1 MLASVLGGLEDGF
14 VMRLRTFVAMVVF
27 GAGLAMPL
35 TAMAQGTGRSLDIQ
49 PGGRQNG
56 MGGAGVALPDD
67 ATGVT
72 WWNPAGLGFVDR
84 AAVELTYA
92 QLVPGLANDVSYNY
106 GTWVQPMG
114 GWGAMGFNI
123 VFLSYGQSEGTD
135 AQGNPTGAFGSNEFA
150 PQVSYGTRILPD
162 LSVGATLK
170 YVRIQLA
177 PSSARG
183 VGSTF
188 AVDVGGLYKIPAAHL
203 NLGATLQ
210 NVGPSVT
217 FINEDQASPLSRN
230 LKIGAAWE
238 AASMKQFT
246 LTLASDFNQSLV
258 TSDFRV
264 YNNGVE
270 LRFADQIAGRM
281 GYYYDPLG
289 DIQDL
294 TYGLGISWR
303 SLSIDFGS
311 IPQARNSGLENV
323 KKITLGYRF

>member
-1 MLASVLGGLEDGF
+1 
-14 VMRLRTFVAMVVF
+14 MRLRTNAFVMLF
-27 GAGLAMPL
+27 LMGLAAPL
-35 TAMAQGTGRSLDIQ
+35 AAWAQGTGRSLDIQ

-56 MGGAGVALPDD
+56 MGAAGVAMPDD

-92 QLVPGLANDVSYNY
+92 QLVPGLATDVSYNY

-114 GWGAMGFNI
+114 GWGALGINM
-123 VFLSYGQSEGTD
+123 VFLSYGSSEGTD
-135 AQGNPTGAFGSNEFA
+135 PLGNSTGTFSSNEFA

-162 LSVGATLK
+162 LAVGATLK

-177 PSSARG
+177 PSSQRG

-188 AVDVGGLYKIPAAHL
+188 AVDIGGLYKIPAAHL
-203 NLGATLQ
+203 NFGANLQ
-210 NVGPSVT
+210 NMGPSVT

-230 LKIGAAWE
+230 LKLGVAWE
-238 AASMKQFT
+238 AFTAKQFA
-246 LTLASDFNQSLV
+246 LTIASDFNQSLV
-258 TSDFRV
+258 TNQFRV
-264 YNNGVE
+264 YDDGLE
-270 LRFADQIAGRM
+270 LRFADQLAGRV

-289 DIQDL
+289 DIQDM
-294 TYGLGISWR
+294 TYGLGINWH
-303 SLSIDFGS
+303 SLSLDFAS
-311 IPQARNSGLENV
+311 IPQAKNSGLDQV

>member
-1 MLASVLGGLEDGF
+1 
-14 VMRLRTFVAMVVF
+14 MRLRTLVFMSLF
-27 GAGLAMPL
+27 GAIMAMPL
-35 TAMAQGTGRSLDIQ
+35 TALAQGTGRSLDIQ

-56 MGGAGVALPDD
+56 MGAAGVALPDD

-92 QLVPGLANDVSYNY
+92 QLVPGLASDVSYNY

-114 GWGAMGFNI
+114 GWGALGFNM
-123 VFLSYGQSEGTD
+123 VFLSYGTSEGTD
-135 AQGNPTGAFGSNEFA
+135 PSGNPTGTFGSNEFA
-150 PQVSYGTRILPD
+150 PQLSYGTRILPD

-188 AVDVGGLYKIPAAHL
+188 AVDVGALYKITAVHL
-203 NLGATLQ
+203 NFGATLQ
-210 NVGPSVT
+210 NMGPSVT
-217 FINEDQASPLSRN
+217 FINEDEASPLSRN
-230 LKIGAAWE
+230 LKVGAAWE
-238 AASMKQFT
+238 ALSQKQFA
-246 LTLASDFNQSLV
+246 LTLATDFNQSLV
-258 TSDFRV
+258 THDFRV
-264 YNNGVE
+264 YNGGVE
-270 LRFADQIAGRM
+270 LRFADQLSGRM

-289 DIQDL
+289 EIQDL
-294 TYGLGISWR
+294 TYGLGINWH
-303 SLSIDFGS
+303 SLSLDFAS
-311 IPQARNSGLENV
+311 IPQAKNSGLDNV